1 VPNRARWLTESL
13 AQDAYFLR
21 YHKGRSVPEIAGL
34 LQLHPRTVVRYI
46 KRVEAQEVPWPPLR
60 YRVFTQIPEGLPPI
74 IVGLACPH
82 CGKAVL

>member
-1 VPNRARWLTESL
+1 MPNRARGLTESL

-60 YRVFTQIPEGLPPI
+60 YRVFTQVENTGRIQERSPVENKSTR
-74 IVGLACPH
+74 VGC
-82 CGKAVL
+82 